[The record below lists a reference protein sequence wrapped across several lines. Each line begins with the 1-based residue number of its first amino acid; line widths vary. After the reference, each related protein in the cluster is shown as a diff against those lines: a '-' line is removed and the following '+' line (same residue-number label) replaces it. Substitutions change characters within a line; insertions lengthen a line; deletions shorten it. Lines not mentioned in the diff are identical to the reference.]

1 MKRKLC
7 IVSIV
12 CLVSLMMSAFECEGQ
27 DIEYLLKIGHLKPHQ
42 AFFQAPLS
50 PQLSNRTELFADVE
64 NKAQRGEKPPLSGG
78 RITGEILVGGVGGI
92 VGGLGGGFIGAGVAG
107 EGYPDELVGGII
119 GGSIGYTL
127 GSSIGVYLVG
137 NIGNETGDFLATLGG
152 GILGGLAGI
161 FAITAIIKDYNVV
174 VLSNFYWSWAVVL
187 VGPPIGA
194 TIGFNLTRRYKS
206 PPASDS
212 QMSPA
217 ALPIYFNLVRV
228 RF

>member
-92 VGGLGGGFIGAGVAG
+92 VGWLGGGFIGAGVAG
-107 EGYPDELVGGII
+107 EGYPGELAGFFI

-127 GSSIGVYLVG
+127 GCPIGVYLVG

-152 GILGGLAGI
+152 GILGGLASLFI
-161 FAITAIIKDYNVV
+161 FTAIIKDLDNG
-174 VLSNFYWSWAVVL
+174 AVVL

-217 ALPIYFNLVRV
+217 APPIYFNLVRV

>member
-27 DIEYLLKIGHLKPHQ
+27 DIEYLLKRGHLKPHQ

-107 EGYPDELVGGII
+107 EGYPEELVGGII

-127 GSSIGVYLVG
+127 GCSIGVYLVG

-161 FAITAIIKDYNVV
+161 FAITAIIKDLENGAVRLVV
-174 VLSNFYWSWAVVL
+174 RVAVAL

-217 ALPIYFNLVRV
+217 APPIYFNLVRV

>member
-27 DIEYLLKIGHLKPHQ
+27 DIEYLLKRGHLKPHQ

-92 VGGLGGGFIGAGVAG
+92 VGGLGGGFIGAGVAR
-107 EGYPDELVGGII
+107 EGYPNELVGFII

-137 NIGNETGDFLATLGG
+137 NTGGETGSFLATLGG
-152 GILGGLAGI
+152 SLLGFGLGLAGFI
-161 FAITAIIKDYNVV
+161 VF
-174 VLSNFYWSWAVVL
+174 F
-187 VGPPIGA
+187 
-194 TIGFNLTRRYKS
+194 
-206 PPASDS
+206 
-212 QMSPA
+212 
-217 ALPIYFNLVRV
+217 
-228 RF
+228 

>member
-1 MKRKLC
+1 
-7 IVSIV
+7 
-12 CLVSLMMSAFECEGQ
+12 MSDSEHCGWAKWY
-27 DIEYLLKIGHLKPHQ
+27 IH
-42 AFFQAPLS
+42 
-50 PQLSNRTELFADVE
+50 
-64 NKAQRGEKPPLSGG
+64 
-78 RITGEILVGGVGGI
+78 
-92 VGGLGGGFIGAGVAG
+92 
-107 EGYPDELVGGII
+107 
-119 GGSIGYTL
+119 L

-161 FAITAIIKDYNVV
+161 FIFTAIIKDLDNG
-174 VLSNFYWSWAVVL
+174 AVVL

-217 ALPIYFNLVRV
+217 APPIYFNLVRV